1 MSSKNDLLAIWRS
14 GVAAVQGRSSVNSA
28 LAAHQ
33 ITRPDFVIAAGKAA
47 ASMAAAVHDT
57 FGKIPT
63 LIVTKYDHTED
74 APKHAKVVQSA
85 HPVPD
90 EASLAGGAAIVPLIT
105 TSRSALWRKSR
116 VSLLVGSVPSFS
128 LVKVLTTVPSVL
140 TIALA
145 MVGFQIVPPLAIA
158 A

>member
-1 MSSKNDLLAIWRS
+1 MVRQSYYYYGMSQRSKNVFQNDLLAIWHS

-63 LIVTKYDHTED
+63 LIVTKYGHTED
-74 APKHAKVVQSA
+74 APKHAIVVQSA

-90 EASLAGGAAIVPLIT
+90 EASLPAEPRSKTQFLSARKT
-105 TSRSALWRKSR
+105 HTSCFSCLVVHHHWRR
-116 VSLLVGSVPSFS
+116 CCLPV
-128 LVKVLTTVPSVL
+128 
-140 TIALA
+140 
-145 MVGFQIVPPLAIA
+145 
-158 A
+158 